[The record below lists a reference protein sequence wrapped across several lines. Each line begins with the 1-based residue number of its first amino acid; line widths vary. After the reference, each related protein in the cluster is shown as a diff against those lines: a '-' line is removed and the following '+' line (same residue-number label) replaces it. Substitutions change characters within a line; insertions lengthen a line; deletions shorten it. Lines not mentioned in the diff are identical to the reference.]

1 MLHLW
6 FINIFLKIKSKQSEN
21 YNILF
26 TRLLFGLIILLSS
39 VGISIMG
46 ISRKLIALN
55 NTLKTKSSVDSS
67 DFWSIGKILKKSLI
81 CWKIPFL
88 MRKKYYDKQLNFWVV
103 VLLLDPV
110 ILIHLLIRLF
120 LLG

>member
-67 DFWSIGKILKKSLI
+67 DFWSIGKILKK
-81 CWKIPFL
+81 
-88 MRKKYYDKQLNFWVV
+88 V
-103 VLLLDPV
+103 
-110 ILIHLLIRLF
+110 
-120 LLG
+120 